1 MMETWKV
8 REIARGGDSS
18 LSARGE
24 LEGEQKREAS
34 KKQEGG
40 RHVARLYKRII
51 PKIRR
56 GVIC

>member
-1 MMETWKV
+1 METWKV
-8 REIARGGDSS
+8 REIARGGDFESERERRTRRGTE
-18 LSARGE
+18 ARS
-24 LEGEQKREAS
+24 KY

>member
-1 MMETWKV
+1 MMETWKL

-24 LEGEQKREAS
+24 LEKGNRSE
-34 KKQEGG
+34 KQEGG

-56 GVIC
+56 GVKEV